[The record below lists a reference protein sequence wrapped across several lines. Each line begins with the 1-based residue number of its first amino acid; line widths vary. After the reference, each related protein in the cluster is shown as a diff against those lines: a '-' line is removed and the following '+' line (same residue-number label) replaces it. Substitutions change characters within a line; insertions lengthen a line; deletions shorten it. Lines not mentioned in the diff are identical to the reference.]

1 MTKTI
6 AALAVVA
13 FALVGCST
21 GASDEQVEHN
31 SLPTSAEHFIEYRP
45 GGSKF
50 IGPVEASVPA
60 PTVTETASESM
71 TDLLL
76 PPTDAVVTEVPKGS
90 LGVFTEDYAPQ
101 SALDTLL
108 DVYLPEENK

>member
-21 GASDEQVEHN
+21 GASDEPVDMGA
-31 SLPTSAEHFIEYRP
+31 PTTSTL
-45 GGSKF
+45 
-50 IGPVEASVPA
+50 
-60 PTVTETASESM
+60 TVTENQDM

-101 SALDTLL
+101 PALDTLL